1 MTSRD
6 RLLIERFLR
15 IAEEVLRGAHPD
27 RLDTVRWLRSLLN
40 NDDIRE
46 KIK

>member
-1 MTSRD
+1 MTHKD

-15 IAEEVLRGAHPD
+15 VAEEVLRGAHPS

-40 NDDIRE
+40 SDDIRA
-46 KIK
+46 KVR